1 MRKLH
6 KLTNTKDKTGRVY
19 LIVNLKKFCEDNGIV
34 YRNIFYTR
42 NGERNVANGWKLL
55 ESLNVYS
62 FEERWNLK
70 NVYNNNFEEV
80 FPDDVAQLC
89 YMLHDEPHNDRDC
102 ATKQDKKD
110 VLRNTKPSRAEN
122 EDVSIKSQDS
132 DKDETLDRELVK
144 ARKQIQSLQ
153 DKLRIERKV
162 NREVIRKDNIQSR
175 FEDSVVE
182 ILQKEGLGKVK
193 QKDIF
198 GGCYTSRQSL
208 IIQLSDLHFG
218 KVVDLPN
225 NQFNMRVAKERLN
238 TYYKKVRR
246 IIECE
251 DITTVDIILTGDMFN
266 NEHHIDSLLTNED
279 TRAKNFIEGVDI
291 VAEFIEKIHDIPE
304 IQLVVVGGVVGNE
317 SRIKGN
323 EYQSNVSK
331 IANNNFD
338 TMMFGMLKR
347 LYKNVDSI
355 AFYKKC
361 DALYEVRK
369 IADGVHVAYIHG
381 DKLKRHTDDEIL
393 KMKIKL
399 EERYG
404 VKINHV
410 IMGHIHSTAITSNWS
425 RSGSLVGI
433 DEYASDSTLNIP
445 VGCASQNVYYV
456 DKDNKTVEGREIKL
470 DL

>member
-6 KLTNTKDKTGRVY
+6 KLINTKDKTGKVY
-19 LIVNLKKFCEDNGIV
+19 VTVNLKKFCEAKGIV

-42 NGERNVANGWKLL
+42 NGERDIANGWKLL
-55 ESLNVYS
+55 ESVDAYSFNERWTEYVYS
-62 FEERWNLK
+62 DD
-70 NVYNNNFEEV
+70 FEEV
-80 FPDDVAQLC
+80 LTDDSALLC
-89 YMLHDEPHNDRDC
+89 YIKKDTSNKPKQETEH
-102 ATKQDKKD
+102 ATKFSSTQEKC
-110 VLRNTKPSRAEN
+110 EN
-122 EDVSIKSQDS
+122 VTMESQN
-132 DKDETLDRELVK
+132 KQQDETLENELIR

-162 NREVIRKDNIQSR
+162 NREVIRKDNIQSS
-175 FEDSVVE
+175 FEESVLE
-182 ILQKEGLGKVK
+182 FLNKEGLGKVK

-198 GGCYTSRQSL
+198 KGCFTSCPNL
-208 IIQLSDLHFG
+208 IVQLSDLHFG

-225 NQFNMRVAKERLN
+225 NTFNMNIARKRLN
-238 TYYKKVRR
+238 TYYKKVRQ
-246 IIECE
+246 IIEHD
-251 DITTVDIILTGDMFN
+251 DIKIVNIIFTGDMFN

-304 IQLVVVGGVVGNE
+304 VQLVVVGGVVGNE

-323 EYQSNVSK
+323 EYQSNVNK

-355 AFYKKC
+355 AFHNNC
-361 DALYEVRK
+361 DALYEVQEVATG
-369 IADGVHVAYIHG
+369 IHIAYIHG
-381 DKLKRHTDDEIL
+381 DKLKKHTDDEIL

-404 VKINHV
+404 IKIRYV
-410 IMGHIHSTAITSNWS
+410 IMGHIHSTAITSNWG
-425 RSGSLVGI
+425 RSGSIVGL
-433 DEYASDSTLNIP
+433 DEYASDSVLNIP
-445 VGCASQNVYYV
+445 VGTASQNVYYV
-456 DKDNKTVEGREIKL
+456 DKIHKTVEGREIKL
-470 DL
+470 DV